1 MRYVK
6 RLLTKGAVFGR
17 ICILCSF
24 RHAVNFANFDSI
36 ASIICKS
43 DENGLRRF
51 AIVCPIAAL
60 DVVVQ

>member
-24 RHAVNFANFDSI
+24 RHAVNFANYDSI
-36 ASIICKS
+36 ASIIY
-43 DENGLRRF
+43 ENGLRRF
-51 AIVCPIAAL
+51 AIVCPIAAV